1 MMYKFSKRR
10 QKIWLNNLN
19 KSMQTLNDTGSRRDY
34 VRHMHMLL
42 ECKRK
47 YPNVFRRLAYEIV
60 GCGLRFGDGLLVWQ
74 DRKYYFTKEPII
86 GIAHPI

>member
-34 VRHMHMLL
+34 VRYMRMLL

-47 YPNVFRRLAYEIV
+47 YPNVFRCLDYEIA
-60 GCGLRFGDGLLVWQ
+60 GCGLRFGDGRLVWQ
-74 DRKYYFTKEPII
+74 DRKYYFTK
-86 GIAHPI
+86 